1 MGIKIQAGNKF
12 YGGISISTPSPYDDI
27 LDENSGWVTVSPSSG
42 QDGVPN
48 VEYIQNSSWGTVSY
62 NKPDYNGLTTIRG
75 GIEYPYTY
83 YEFNPTKV
91 ATKQI
96 TGLVV
101 GQTYSIDVEGQFF
114 QSSSEYGSIYYSNSP
129 RRYSKIVV
137 GVTTADT
144 TGLFK
149 WADISP
155 LLEAY
160 YIQEV
165 PNPSGGTN
173 PTTNPMQS
181 TSPVEFV
188 ATSSTYTVVLSKNTD
203 HQFPIEK
210 MDINMVPAPVARYY
224 VVTAHRGDDG
234 ASGAGG
240 AYVFDANDPSASPTK
255 LLSPD
260 AYQNQFLGMSSAA
273 SSKHIVLGTWRD
285 DGGNSSDYSKGA
297 AYVYDVNDLT
307 ATPTKLTA
315 LDGQGGDRFG
325 WSVAASS
332 DKIYVGASNDNNQG
346 TATTDGAVYVYDAND
361 LSATPTRIDPFDA
374 QTYPGKSFGAS
385 VDVNSDHLFVGAYYG
400 TTATDQA
407 MGAVYVY
414 DVNDLSATP
423 TKLTAFDDNP
433 GDNARYAQSLS
444 ASEDYLVVGAWRDTV
459 GSDTVG
465 SVYVYDLS
473 DLSAT
478 PTKLTAFD
486 GQGGDYFGYSIA
498 VSSSY
503 VFVGA
508 KGDDDG
514 STPNSSYLN
523 SSGSV
528 YVYDLSDLSATPT
541 KLTEPNAEPYAE
553 FSRVAVFSDK
563 LIIGAGGGGNT
574 DTGTAYVYD
583 LNDLSA
589 APTQLLAGDGESGD
603 LFGESVS
610 IVPKS

>member
-1 MGIKIQAGNKF
+1 
-12 YGGISISTPSPYDDI
+12 
-27 LDENSGWVTVSPSSG
+27 
-42 QDGVPN
+42 
-48 VEYIQNSSWGTVSY
+48 
-62 NKPDYNGLTTIRG
+62 
-75 GIEYPYTY
+75 
-83 YEFNPTKV
+83 
-91 ATKQI
+91 
-96 TGLVV
+96 
-101 GQTYSIDVEGQFF
+101 
-114 QSSSEYGSIYYSNSP
+114 
-129 RRYSKIVV
+129 
-137 GVTTADT
+137 
-144 TGLFK
+144 
-149 WADISP
+149 
-155 LLEAY
+155 
-160 YIQEV
+160 
-165 PNPSGGTN
+165 
-173 PTTNPMQS
+173 
-181 TSPVEFV
+181 
-188 ATSSTYTVVLSKNTD
+188 
-203 HQFPIEK
+203 
-210 MDINMVPAPVARYY
+210 
-224 VVTAHRGDDG
+224 
-234 ASGAGG
+234 
-240 AYVFDANDPSASPTK
+240 
-255 LLSPD
+255 
-260 AYQNQFLGMSSAA
+260 MSSAA

-285 DGGNSSDYSKGA
+285 NGGNSSDYSKGA

-423 TKLTAFDDNP
+423 TKLTAYDENP

-459 GSDTVG
+459 GSQALTG

-473 DLSAT
+473 DLSAQ
-478 PTKLTAFD
+478 PTRIGPFD
-486 GQGGDYFGYSIA
+486 GQSGDSFGHSVT

-503 VFVGA
+503 VFVGS

-514 STPNSSYLN
+514 LIPNSFLN

-528 YVYDLSDLSATPT
+528 YVYDLSDLSATPI
-541 KLTEPNAEPYAE
+541 KLTEPNAEAYAE
-553 FSRVAVFSDK
+553 FSKVAVFSDK
-563 LIIGAGGGGNT
+563 LIIGAGQGGGVSNNT

-610 IVPKS
+610 IVPTS

>member
-210 MDINMVPAPVARYY
+210 MDINMVPAPAARYI
-224 VVTAHRGDDG
+224 
-234 ASGAGG
+234 
-240 AYVFDANDPSASPTK
+240 
-255 LLSPD
+255 
-260 AYQNQFLGMSSAA
+260 
-273 SSKHIVLGTWRD
+273 IVGSERD
-285 DGGNSSDYSKGA
+285 DDKGDSSGSV
-297 AYVYDVNDLT
+297 YVYDATDLS
-307 ATPTKLTA
+307 AAPTKLTA
-315 LDGQGGDRFG
+315 FDGDRWYNFG
-325 WSVAASS
+325 NSIGAYN
-332 DKIYVGASNDNNQG
+332 DKIVIASRHADSSTG
-346 TATTDGAVYVYDAND
+346 SVYVYDAND
-361 LSATPTRIDPFDA
+361 LSATPTKLTAFDGA
-374 QTYPGKSFGAS
+374 ASDEFGIRVGVS
-385 VDVNSDHLFVGAYYG
+385 NDKIVVGSRLDDDQGSDSGS
-400 TTATDQA
+400 
-407 MGAVYVY
+407 VYVY
-414 DVNDLSATP
+414 DANDLSVTPTKLTAFDGAMGDNFGHFIAVSNDKIVVSSLYDDDKGNSSGSVYVYDANDLSATP
-423 TKLTAFDDNP
+423 TKLTAFDGVENDLFGFAIAVSN
-433 GDNARYAQSLS
+433 DKIMVS
-444 ASEDYLVVGAWRDTV
+444 AFNDDDQ
-459 GSDTVG
+459 GSGSG
-465 SVYVYDLS
+465 SVYVYDAN

-486 GQGGDYFGYSIA
+486 GHTAAGFGFKVVAFDDKI
-498 VSSSY
+498 V
-503 VFVGA
+503 VGA
-508 KGDDDG
+508 YNDSVLNIGGGSVYVYDANDLSVAPTKLTPFDGIQYDHFGSAIGASNDKIVISSPNDDDKG
-514 STPNSSYLN
+514 NN
-523 SSGSV
+523 SGSV
-528 YVYDLSDLSATPT
+528 YVYDANDLSATPT
-541 KLTEPNAEPYAE
+541 KLTAFDGAPYDD
-553 FSRVAVFSDK
+553 FGKTVAI
-563 LIIGAGGGGNT
+563 L
-574 DTGTAYVYD
+574 
-583 LNDLSA
+583 
-589 APTQLLAGDGESGD
+589 
-603 LFGESVS
+603 
-610 IVPKS
+610 